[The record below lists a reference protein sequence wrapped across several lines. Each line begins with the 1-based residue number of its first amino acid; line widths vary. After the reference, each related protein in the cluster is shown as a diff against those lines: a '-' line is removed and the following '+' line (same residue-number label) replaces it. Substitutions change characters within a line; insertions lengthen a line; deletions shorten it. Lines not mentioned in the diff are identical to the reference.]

1 MRKRCVF
8 YFCGFD
14 GRGAT
19 HYHSLYRD
27 EAAIQAQV
35 SGLKLDVGN
44 CQKTAAGNSFW
55 DITVEAAEGTVETR
69 YEFLRLEDIVRQH
82 WTRNWA
88 VLVIDLIKTIWV
100 YLISGAFWRMLKLA
114 WPLVL
119 AITLPFVL
127 LCALVVGTPLVAIL
141 VAWSSPSTWVVW
153 AVTLFSVIAVS
164 SWFGLAA
171 KLEQD
176 FKMTWMIRAYAFFIR
191 LASNRVP
198 ELNERLAQ
206 HAQTLLTRIRS
217 GLDDEVLIVGHS
229 LGTILAATAL
239 TEAIRRDPHLGH
251 YGPNVALLT
260 LGQVMPMLTSLP
272 KAERFRDDLKYL
284 SRAKGI
290 HWIDFSAPP
299 DGCCFALINPL
310 LACGED
316 TLAVV
321 DQPKLL
327 SPRFAEMFEPSEY
340 AAVRKDK
347 FRCHFQYLMSSKK
360 VTLFDYFAIT
370 AADETLAERYS
381 SCESVTAFKGL
392 RLF

>member
-1 MRKRCVF
+1 LIALPTDTTAHKVRKRC
-8 YFCGFD
+8 
-14 GRGAT
+14 
-19 HYHSLYRD
+19 
-27 EAAIQAQV
+27 
-35 SGLKLDVGN
+35 GN
-44 CQKTAAGNSFW
+44 CQKTIANNSFW
-55 DITVEAAEGTVETR
+55 DIAVETAEGTVETR
-69 YEFLRLEDIVRQH
+69 YEFLRVEDIVRQH

-88 VLVIDLIKTIWV
+88 TLTTDLIKTIWEYV
-100 YLISGAFWRMLKLA
+100 ISGAFLRMLRLS

-119 AITLPFVL
+119 AIALPFVL
-127 LCALVVGTPLVAIL
+127 LCILLVGTPILAIL
-141 VAWSSPSTWVVW
+141 VAWASPSAWAVW
-153 AVTLFSVIAVS
+153 TVTLFSVVAIS

-171 KLEQD
+171 KFEQD

-198 ELNERLAQ
+198 ELDTRLEQ
-206 HAQTLLTRIRS
+206 HAQTLIARIRS

-239 TEAIRRDPHLGH
+239 TEAMRRDQHLGN

-272 KAERFRDDLKYL
+272 KAARFRDDLKYL
-284 SRAKGI
+284 SRAKDI

-310 LACGED
+310 LGCGD
-316 TLAVV
+316 NSVAVV

-327 SPRFAEMFEPSEY
+327 SPRFAEMFDPSEY

-360 VTLFDYFAIT
+360 TTSYDYFAIT
-370 AADETLAERYS
+370 AGDTTLVNRFS
-381 SCESVTAFKGL
+381 NTAGVIGYNDL
-392 RLF
+392 SLF